1 MTMVSFLEIQHFDF
15 TEQEIAEL
23 YQLIGKNVKRI
34 RQAKG
39 VTQMELG
46 LALGHTGVGTIS
58 VAEIYLNKKHFNIEH
73 LYKIAKIL
81 EVDIC
86 EFFK

>member
-1 MTMVSFLEIQHFDF
+1 MEIQHFDF
-15 TEQEIAEL
+15 TEREIAEL

-34 RQAKG
+34 RQAKD
-39 VTQMELG
+39 VTQLELG
-46 LALGHTGVGTIS
+46 LALGHTGVGTVS
-58 VAEIYLNKKHFNIEH
+58 VAEIYHNKKHFNIEH

-86 EFFK
+86 EFFKP